1 MTNPQE
7 LQVLLAAARADF
19 ASRLEAKIHEL
30 KDLSTRGDWTGA
42 RRAAH
47 KLRGSAATYGFP
59 KVGAAAAVL
68 EEILIDAQPMPN
80 EDARNRFV
88 SALETARI
96 ESESATQAEL
106 GDR

>member
-7 LQVLLAAARADF
+7 LDVLLAAARADF
-19 ASRLEAKIHEL
+19 ASRLEGKIHEL
-30 KDLSTRGDWTGA
+30 KDLSTRGDWAGA

-59 KVGAAAAVL
+59 RVGTAAAAL
-68 EEILIDAQPMPN
+68 EEILIDALPTPN

-88 SALETARI
+88 AALETARI
-96 ESESATQAEL
+96 ESESATRAGL